1 MLFVIIG
8 MTCSVHRKDSRR
20 TQKLT
25 IRYIFLSAVD
35 TLGSAIPDQ
44 SADIMQSLLPIA
56 PHHDLPALISSL
68 RQIEPLLDAMPE
80 VVFFIKD
87 TQTRY
92 ALVNQTLAQRLGFK
106 SKDKLLGM
114 TAEQVFPASF
124 GPSYTAQDR
133 RVLKEG
139 SQLADQLEL
148 HLYYGNQPIWCLTHK
163 LALRNQAGEI
173 IGLAGISRD
182 VQLPQSSH
190 PAYPKLA
197 AVDAHI
203 REHFAR
209 QISLAELTELAGLSV
224 AQLERHCKRIF
235 QLTPRQMIHKA
246 RLGEASR
253 LLLQTLP
260 ITEIA
265 LRCGYTDHSAF
276 SRQFRALTGL
286 TPSQFR
292 DSHKG

>member
-1 MLFVIIG
+1 MHSPLP
-8 MTCSVHRKDSRR
+8 TN
-20 TQKLT
+20 
-25 IRYIFLSAVD
+25 RYD
-35 TLGSAIPDQ
+35 
-44 SADIMQSLLPIA
+44 
-56 PHHDLPALISSL
+56 DLPTLLGSL
-68 RQIEPLLDAMPE
+68 RQIEPLFDAMPE

-87 TQTRY
+87 TATRY
-92 ALVNQTLAQRLGFK
+92 ALVNQTLVQRLGVRNK
-106 SKDKLLGM
+106 QNLLGM
-114 TAEQVFPASF
+114 TAEQVFPANF

-133 RVLKEG
+133 RVLKDG
-139 SQLADQLEL
+139 SQLDDQLEL
-148 HLYYGNQPIWCLTHK
+148 HLYYGNQPVWCLTHK
-163 LALRNQAGEI
+163 LALRNPAGEI

-209 QISLAELTELAGLSV
+209 PISLAELTALAGLSV

-253 LLLQTLP
+253 LLQQDVP

-286 TPSQFR
+286 SPSQFR
-292 DSHKG
+292 LSHQR

>member
-1 MLFVIIG
+1 M
-8 MTCSVHRKDSRR
+8 
-20 TQKLT
+20 
-25 IRYIFLSAVD
+25 
-35 TLGSAIPDQ
+35 
-44 SADIMQSLLPIA
+44 
-56 PHHDLPALISSL
+56 
-68 RQIEPLLDAMPE
+68 QIEPLLDAMPE

-106 SKDKLLGM
+106 SKDKLVGM

-133 RVLKEG
+133 RVLDDG
-139 SQLADQLEL
+139 SQLDDQLEL
-148 HLYYGNQPIWCLTHK
+148 HLYYGNQPVWCLTHK
-163 LALRNQAGEI
+163 LALRNRSGDI

-182 VQLPQSSH
+182 VQLPQSGH

-197 AVDAHI
+197 AVDAYI

-209 QISLAELTELAGLSV
+209 PISLAELTELAGLSV

-253 LLLQTLP
+253 LLQHDLP

-276 SRQFRALTGL
+276 SRQFRALTSL
-286 TPSQFR
+286 SPSQFR
-292 DSHKG
+292 DRGR